1 MAHNVGIRR
10 SEYVTN
16 PVLRYIG
23 YGVIAL
29 LLSVVHVVFLR
40 FMQVSSVTPDLLL
53 IFTVFI
59 AIYEGQFTGMI
70 AGFLCG
76 LLFDAVSTDVIG
88 TNALAKTLAGF
99 VAGYFY
105 HENHGVQFVGS
116 FNFLL
121 VIALCGFVH
130 NLVYNFFFIRPMQVS
145 FWIFF
150 LQYGLAATLY
160 TTVTSLF
167 LMLYIN
173 RRRD

>member
-1 MAHNVGIRR
+1 MALNFDIRR
-10 SEYVTN
+10 SEYITN

-76 LLFDAVSTDVIG
+76 LLFDAISTDVIG
-88 TNALAKTLAGF
+88 TNALAKTFAGF

-105 HENHGVQFVGS
+105 RENQGIQIVGS
-116 FNFLL
+116 LNFLL
-121 VIALCGFVH
+121 IVALSGFIH
-130 NLVYNFFFIRPMQVS
+130 NLVYSFFFIKPMQVS
-145 FWIFF
+145 FWVFF

-160 TTVTSLF
+160 TTVTALF
-167 LMLYIN
+167 LMLFVN
-173 RRRD
+173 GRRD

>member
-1 MAHNVGIRR
+1 MGLNFDIRR

-76 LLFDAVSTDVIG
+76 LLFDAISTDVIG
-88 TNALAKTLAGF
+88 TNALAKTMAGF

-105 HENHGVQFVGS
+105 RENQGMQVLGS
-116 FNFLL
+116 LNFLL
-121 VIALCGFVH
+121 IVSLSGFVH
-130 NLVYNFFFIRPMQVS
+130 NMIYSFFFIKPMQVS
-145 FWIFF
+145 FWVFF

-167 LMLYIN
+167 LMLFVN

>member
-1 MAHNVGIRR
+1 MALNFDIRR

-76 LLFDAVSTDVIG
+76 LLFDAISTDVIG
-88 TNALAKTLAGF
+88 TNALAKTFAGF

-105 HENHGVQFVGS
+105 RENQGIQIVGS
-116 FNFLL
+116 LNFLL
-121 VIALCGFVH
+121 IVALSGFIH
-130 NLVYNFFFIRPMQVS
+130 NLIYSFFFIKPMQVS
-145 FWIFF
+145 FWVFF

-160 TTVTSLF
+160 TTVTALF
-167 LMLYIN
+167 LMLFVN

>member
-1 MAHNVGIRR
+1 MALNFDIRR
-10 SEYVTN
+10 SEYITN

-76 LLFDAVSTDVIG
+76 LLFDAISTDVIG
-88 TNALAKTLAGF
+88 TNALAKTFAGF

-105 HENHGVQFVGS
+105 RENQGIQIVGS
-116 FNFLL
+116 LNFLL
-121 VIALCGFVH
+121 IVALSGFIH
-130 NLVYNFFFIRPMQVS
+130 NLVYSFFFIKPMQVS
-145 FWIFF
+145 FWVFF

-160 TTVTSLF
+160 TTVTALF
-167 LMLYIN
+167 LMLFVN

>member
-1 MAHNVGIRR
+1 MAHNVDIRR

-105 HENHGVQFVGS
+105 RENHGVQFVGS